1 MKKKEINGQ
10 LDLFAIIATTLPPS
24 KKEIV
29 DDTIKE
35 ISKEQLT
42 EPLSC
47 GSENDIL
54 DEHILNELQQETEAG
69 SVLHIGSLMRR
80 FHISA
85 RKAEAYLKALPEN
98 KAQRKRSW
106 KTS

>member
-10 LDLFAIIATTLPPS
+10 LDLFAIIDTTLTPS

-42 EPLSC
+42 EALSC
-47 GSENDIL
+47 RSENDIL
-54 DEHILNELQQETEAG
+54 DEQILNELKPEIEAG
-69 SVLHIGSLMRR
+69 AVLHIGSLMRR
-80 FHISA
+80 FQISA
-85 RKAEAYLKALPEN
+85 RKAEAYLNALPEN
-98 KAQRKRSW
+98 KAQKKRSW